1 MRVSFSEHFLW
12 GSEHFGSRTASSP
25 AAVSPAPCWVLQPL
39 WSCTPATR
47 FCSWPPASL
56 PISCQTSRGVPSSL
70 PASCLTSSIIQSL
83 LLAFIEVSPVWA
95 VSGLCSCAAP
105 PVWSSPCLASRSASS
120 FGPVSWFSPDL
131 LSVAPGCP
139 LEVSGSTS
147 VLPPGCPPEVYSSVI
162 VLLPACPRPLVPM
175 LFSPQAVHPRFW
187 LCLVFLCLIK
197 ILLNY
202 TIPAIHVCLWVL
214 HFFMSF
220 AQMSDKMNPTIN
232 SMPNYNSK
240 VNI

>member
-12 GSEHFGSRTASSP
+12 GSEHFRSRTASSP

-39 WSCTPATR
+39 WSCTPAAR
-47 FCSWPPASL
+47 FCS
-56 PISCQTSRGVPSSL
+56 
-70 PASCLTSSIIQSL
+70 SSIIQSL

-105 PVWSSPCLASRSASS
+105 PVWSSPCLASRAAPFVLPASRSASP

-162 VLLPACPRPLVPM
+162 VLLPACPKPLVPM